1 MRSGFT
7 LVELV
12 VAIVILTIGL
22 LALAATAGIVA
33 SHVGD
38 GGRLTGAAHAARSV
52 IDSLAGQPCAR
63 LTSGSSAPGGV
74 VVSWAVSTDSSA
86 ATVNLTVGS
95 RLRRGRR
102 RDTFQAVVPCRRA

>member
-7 LVELV
+7 LVELL

-22 LALAATAGIVA
+22 LALAATAGMVA

-38 GGRLTGAAHAARSV
+38 GGRLTGAAHAARTV
-52 IDSLAGQPCAR
+52 VDSLSAQPCAR
-63 LTSGSSAPGGV
+63 LTSGTSALGGV
-74 VVSWAVSTDSSA
+74 TIAWTVRADSAV
-86 ATVNLTVGS
+86 ATVDVTVGS
-95 RLRRGRR
+95 TMRRGRR

>member
-7 LVELV
+7 LVELL
-12 VAIVILTIGL
+12 VAIVVLTIGL

-38 GGRLTGAAHAARSV
+38 GGRLTTAAHAARTV
-52 IDSLAGQPCAR
+52 IDSLATQPCGR

-74 VVSWAVSTDSSA
+74 VVSWIVTADSAA
-86 ATVNLTVGS
+86 ATVDLTVGS
-95 RLRRGRR
+95 TMRRGRR
-102 RDTFQAVVPCRRA
+102 RDSFQVVVPCARV